1 MSGFFFSGPDR
12 HKRWHKAGC
21 RSRFLPGRRQ
31 TLCPNGVAF
40 KLHPYPISASATQAP
55 QEQLSSSVP
64 DPKKEIPVRTS
75 TLNRIPR
82 QDEIL
87 VLGGGVA
94 GCATAIALSRKGRSV
109 TLIEREPTPR
119 HKVCGEFLSGEA
131 LEDLLALGID
141 VAALGAVPID
151 SVRLAAARRAAE
163 APLPF
168 PAASLTRRTLDTA
181 LMARAVAAG
190 VRVERGRSVHVLSRT
205 ATGKWQATLD
215 DGAVCEAPTVFLATG
230 KHDLRGH
237 ARPKDP
243 QRWVAFKMYY
253 RLAPAQAAELAR
265 ASELML
271 YPGGYGGIQP
281 VEGGIANL
289 CWVVQ
294 QRHLA
299 RVGHR
304 WEDFLEKMQQDCPH
318 LAMRLAGAEPL
329 LEKPVAVT
337 HIPYGHIRRT
347 TEDGL
352 YCVGDQAAVIPSFTG
367 DGISIALHTARCA
380 VAACLAAQ
388 PAPLFQ
394 ARLRSALLPQMRLAG
409 FAADGLNNSLSRAV
423 LPFCLRVWPGV
434 MRVTAKLT
442 RVAARQAAVVPY
454 AVAG

>member
-1 MSGFFFSGPDR
+1 MTHSIG
-12 HKRWHKAGC
+12 A
-21 RSRFLPGRRQ
+21 
-31 TLCPNGVAF
+31 
-40 KLHPYPISASATQAP
+40 ISASATPTYNQ
-55 QEQLSSSVP
+55 
-64 DPKKEIPVRTS
+64 IFW
-75 TLNRIPR
+75 
-82 QDEIL
+82 QDE
-87 VLGGGVA
+87 VFVMGGGVA
-94 GCATAIALSRKGRSV
+94 GCAAAIALRRNGRSV

-131 LEDLLALGID
+131 LEDLRALGID
-141 VAALGAVPID
+141 VAALGAVPIPR
-151 SVRLAAARRAAE
+151 VRLAAARRAAE

-168 PAASLTRRTLDTA
+168 PAASLTRKTLDTA
-181 LMARAVAAG
+181 LIAEAIAAG
-190 VRVERGRSVHVLSRT
+190 VRVERGRSVQALRRT
-205 ATGKWQATLD
+205 ANGMWQATLD
-215 DGAVCEAPTVFLATG
+215 HGALCEAPTAFLATG

-253 RLAPAQAAELAR
+253 RLAPAQSAELAHS
-265 ASELML
+265 SELML

-294 QRHLA
+294 QRYLA
-299 RVGHR
+299 TAGHR
-304 WEDFLEKMQQDCPH
+304 WDKFLARMQQHCPH

-329 LEKPVAVT
+329 LDKPIAIT

-352 YCVGDQAAVIPSFTG
+352 YCIGDQAAVIPSFTG

-380 VAACLAAQ
+380 VAAYLAGE

-394 ARLRSALLPQMRLAG
+394 ARLRSALLPQMRLAEL
-409 FAADGLNNSLSRAV
+409 AADGLNNSLARAV

-434 MRVTAKLT
+434 MRVTASLT
-442 RVAARQAAVVPY
+442 RIAAHPAAVVPD